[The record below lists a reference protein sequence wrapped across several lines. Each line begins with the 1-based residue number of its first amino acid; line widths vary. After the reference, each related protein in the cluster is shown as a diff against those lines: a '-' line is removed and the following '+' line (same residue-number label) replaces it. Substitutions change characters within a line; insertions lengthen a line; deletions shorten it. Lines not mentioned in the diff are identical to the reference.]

1 MQKAVTIGSKEFDD
15 YLTVVNFLKHL
26 PLYEFYALKAE
37 VIKTYKKY
45 PENDPRKYVI
55 EYSLS
60 KNDIDY
66 LRLEKKLIQSGVVH
80 CSKNKLKQYINA
92 AYGLFPLKIAMGVEK
107 HNDENLREAY
117 KRYEE
122 IFFKKKNGDL
132 TGTRTPDLLRDRQA
146 F

>member
-1 MQKAVTIGSKEFDD
+1 MQKAVTIGNKDFRD
-15 YLTVVNFLKHL
+15 YLTVVNFLRHL

-60 KNDIDY
+60 KNDLDY
-66 LRLEKKLIQSGVVH
+66 LLLEKKLLRSGVVR
-80 CSKNKLKQYINA
+80 CSKKKLKQYIDA
-92 AYGLFPLKIAMGVEK
+92 AYELFPLKIAMGIEK
-107 HNDENLREAY
+107 HRDENLQETY